1 MGYFLRLD
9 EDPLKGVPAR
19 EQLALD
25 DHSRERLE
33 RLNYEMAV
41 NMNALLVMDAAGP
54 YLPEFM
60 KRTAAGITMQS
71 GRYGWEIAV
80 DAMWYMTR
88 ARLCAVSIDSKST
101 AVAIDQAEVAPD
113 ERLRLAPACPAC
125 LGTGTPQKLG
135 ISLIKSLLSSGAKDQ
150 SGQIPSEI
158 LSACVALS
166 KQLDEMRGKGAFDPL
181 LKRIVEVLRDA
192 KKSVFHYQ
200 LQVLTRV
207 VMDDNV
213 HVAVIRNISLPP
225 IKLTFNGKAYELSSN
240 WELHRETS
248 IVEAVQLSFPNPCPA
263 CRGLRFNM
271 AHKDLAFSDRL
282 K

>member
-1 MGYFLRLD
+1 MGYFLRPD
-9 EDPLKGVPAR
+9 EDPLKGLPAG
-19 EQLALD
+19 EQLVLD

-33 RLNYEMAV
+33 RLNHEMAV
-41 NMNALLVMDAAGP
+41 SMSALLVTDAAGP

-60 KRTAAGITMQS
+60 KRTSAGITTQS

-80 DAMWYMTR
+80 DAVWYMTR
-88 ARLCAVSIDSKST
+88 ARLFAVSIDSKSA
-101 AVAIDQAEVAPD
+101 AVAIDQADATPD
-113 ERLRLAPACPAC
+113 ERLRLAPVCPAC

-135 ISLIKSLLSSGAKDQ
+135 ISLVKSFFSGGTKDQ
-150 SGQIPSEI
+150 SERIPPQI

-192 KKSVFHYQ
+192 RKSVFHYQ
-200 LQVLTRV
+200 MQVLTRV
-207 VMDDNV
+207 VMDGDV
-213 HVAVIRNISLPP
+213 YVAVVRNIALPP
-225 IKLTFNGKAYELSSN
+225 IKLVFKGKTYELSSN

-248 IVEAVQLSFPNPCPA
+248 IVEGVQLSFPNPCPA

-271 AHKDLAFSDRL
+271 THKDVAFSDRL